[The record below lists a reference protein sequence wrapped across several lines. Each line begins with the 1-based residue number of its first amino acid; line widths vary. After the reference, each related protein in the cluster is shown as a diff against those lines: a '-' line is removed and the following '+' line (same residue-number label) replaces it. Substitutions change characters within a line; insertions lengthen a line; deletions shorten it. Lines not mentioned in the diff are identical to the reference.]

1 MTMIPKFDFFHIF
14 VHHIYCLWQKVMF
27 ITEVL
32 ENINKEREGNEDK
45 CLVTVAVNSIKVI
58 FCNEYMKMHT

>member
-1 MTMIPKFDFFHIF
+1 
-14 VHHIYCLWQKVMF
+14 MF

-45 CLVTVAVNSIKVI
+45 CLVIVAVNSIKVI